1 MAGRKPLLAE
11 VPKAPDAA
19 PTLMDEAQFRKLE
32 EERDRPRAA
41 ATRLFGR
48 RGPMPQKSLPQKSL
62 PLNDPPQAPAGIRNL
77 PVLHAEASRHI
88 DAVRLWNDLSPVALD
103 DDWLSR
109 GGLFPRPSTEPAAAA
124 FDILRTRV
132 LMALREN
139 RISRIAVT
147 SPTHGC
153 GKTLVAANLALSLS
167 RRPGSRTLLMD
178 MELRRPQLAEVLGLH
193 ETAPMREVLMGRKP
207 FRTHILRAGG
217 TLALALNGRA
227 EPQAAE
233 ILMAPETQETLAAI
247 TEALDPEVVIYDMPP
262 ALVSDDVVGFA
273 PQIDAVLLV
282 ADATQTTAEE
292 VKACERLFE
301 DRIPL
306 LGVVL
311 NRSQEVG
318 LSRYRYGRR
327 KR

>member
-32 EERDRPRAA
+32 EERDRPRAGG
-41 ATRLFGR
+41 TNLFGR
-48 RGPMPQKSLPQKSL
+48 KGHAPQEP
-62 PLNDPPQAPAGIRNL
+62 APVRNL
-77 PVLHAEASRHI
+77 PVLHPDASRHI
-88 DAVRLWNDLSPVALD
+88 DAVRLWNDLSPVTLD
-103 DDWLSR
+103 DDWLTG
-109 GGLFPRPSTEPAAAA
+109 GGLYPRPSTDPAAAA

-132 LMALREN
+132 LMALRDN
-139 RISRIAVT
+139 GISRIAVT

-178 MELRRPQLAEVLGLH
+178 MELRRPQLAEVMGLH
-193 ETAPMREVLMGRKP
+193 ETAPLRDVLMGRKP
-207 FRTHILRAGG
+207 FRSHILRTGG

-227 EPQAAE
+227 EPHAAE

-247 TEALDPEVVIYDMPP
+247 SDALEPEVVIYDMPP

>member
-1 MAGRKPLLAE
+1 
-11 VPKAPDAA
+11 
-19 PTLMDEAQFRKLE
+19 MDEAQFRKLE
-32 EERDRPRAA
+32 EERDRPRSGG
-41 ATRLFGR
+41 TNLFGR
-48 RGPMPQKSLPQKSL
+48 KGQTQD
-62 PLNDPPQAPAGIRNL
+62 DPAPVRNL
-77 PVLHAEASRHI
+77 PVLHADAARNI
-88 DAVRLWNDLSPVALD
+88 DSVRLWNDLSPVTLD
-103 DDWLSR
+103 ADWLT
-109 GGLFPRPSTEPAAAA
+109 GNGLFPRSSTEPAAAA

-139 RISRIAVT
+139 HIGRIAVT

-178 MELRRPQLAEVLGLH
+178 MELRRPQLAEVMGLH
-193 ETAPMREVLMGRKP
+193 ETAPLRDVLLGRKP
-207 FRTHILRAGG
+207 FRSHIVRAGG

-233 ILMAPETQETLAAI
+233 ILMADETQETLSAI
-247 TEALDPEVVIYDMPP
+247 TDALEPEVVIYDMPP

-273 PQIDAVLLV
+273 PQTDAVLLV
-282 ADATQTTAEE
+282 VDATQTTAEE

-301 DRIPL
+301 DRIPV